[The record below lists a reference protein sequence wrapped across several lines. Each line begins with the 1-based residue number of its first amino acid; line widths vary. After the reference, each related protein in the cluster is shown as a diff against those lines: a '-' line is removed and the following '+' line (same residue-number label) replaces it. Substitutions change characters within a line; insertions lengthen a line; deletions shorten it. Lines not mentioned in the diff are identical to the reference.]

1 MKTSQQFPGAPAN
14 INLVMSEQFHE
25 ASKKLAMG
33 NINSRNLAN
42 IYKGLSLCLV
52 APRSYFDLFTEISTY
67 YDEFIAYWNKEIV
80 AKNSGS
86 KGLSMM
92 DVSKTDIDTSIIDDM
107 DGQCFTLL
115 MGVLSFTQKEATPQN
130 GPFGEQMSV
139 LNKIVWAMY
148 IGCFRM
154 DFFNKNVRVF
164 EEAYKRA
171 KVEQGESAKYRNN

>member
-1 MKTSQQFPGAPAN
+1 MKNRQQFPGAPAN
-14 INLVMSEQFHE
+14 INLVMSEQFHDF
-25 ASKKLAMG
+25 SKKLAMG

-67 YDEFIAYWNKEIV
+67 YDDFISYWNKEIV
-80 AKNSGS
+80 AKNSDS

-107 DGQCFTLL
+107 DRQCFNLL

-130 GPFGEQMSV
+130 GPFGEQMSI
-139 LNKIVWAMY
+139 LNKIVWAIY
-148 IGCFRM
+148 IGCFRQ

-171 KVEQGESAKYRNN
+171 KVEQRESDKYRNN